1 MTITA
6 ERSSDA
12 SARENLRD
20 LLAKYHCRV
29 HQPSD
34 PPLFSREPKSPMQSH
49 HWKWAE
55 LRPLLNAIGQGIDLN
70 ADGPRRTLRLASP
83 GLESG
88 TTPTFWA
95 SIQVIL
101 PGEVAGAHRHS
112 ASAFRF
118 VMEGGGANTTVNG
131 ESYEM
136 NTGDLVLT
144 PAWAWHDHTYNG
156 STPMIWLDILDIP
169 LMHVLHATFFDSYD
183 SPTQPVSN
191 VPDRSYR
198 RYGSGLMRPTEPSG
212 DEQALN
218 PLLAYKK
225 QMAETALCQA
235 EGGVADPVD
244 DVILE
249 YQNPVNGKS
258 ALPTLSL
265 NLQKLRPGMRGA
277 KRRNT
282 GCRLYYVVRGQGVTQ
297 AGEAEFRWSAGDFI
311 VIAPWS
317 WHSHANLSET
327 EEAVL
332 FQVTDRPT
340 LKALGF
346 YREEIET

>member
-1 MTITA
+1 MTVTA
-6 ERSSDA
+6 RSSDA

-34 PPLFSREPKSPMQSH
+34 PPLFSREPKPPMQSH

-55 LRPLLNAIGQGIDLN
+55 LRPLLDAIGQGIDLN
-70 ADGPRRTLRLASP
+70 ADGPRRTLRLTSP
-83 GLESG
+83 GLERG
-88 TTPTFWA
+88 TTATFWA

-118 VMEGGGANTTVNG
+118 VMEGGGTNTTVNG

-144 PAWAWHDHTYNG
+144 PAWAWHDHTYSG
-156 STPMIWLDILDIP
+156 TAPMIWLDVLDIP
-169 LMHVLHATFFDSYD
+169 LMQALHATFFESYGT
-183 SPTQPVSN
+183 PTQPVSD
-191 VPDRSYR
+191 VPDLSSRH
-198 RYGSGLMRPTEPSG
+198 YGSGLMRPTGSLQDEP
-212 DEQALN
+212 AAN

-225 QMAETALCQA
+225 QMSEEALRQA
-235 EGGVADPVD
+235 EVCVSDPID

-249 YQNPVNGKS
+249 YKNPVNGKS
-258 ALPTLSL
+258 AMTTMSL
-265 NLQKLRPGMRGA
+265 CLQKLRPGMRGA

-282 GCRLYYVVRGQGVTQ
+282 GSRLYYVVRGQGVTR
-297 AGEAEFRWSAGDFI
+297 AGDAEFRWSAGDFI
-311 VIAPWS
+311 VIAPWD
-317 WHSHANLSET
+317 WHSHANLSDT

-332 FQVTDRPT
+332 FQVNDLPT

-346 YREEIET
+346 YREELEK